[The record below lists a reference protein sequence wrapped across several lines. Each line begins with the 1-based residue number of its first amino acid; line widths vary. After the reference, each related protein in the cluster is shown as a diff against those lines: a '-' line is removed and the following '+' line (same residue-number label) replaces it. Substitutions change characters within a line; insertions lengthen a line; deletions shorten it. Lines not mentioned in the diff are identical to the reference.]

1 MFERKE
7 AGAEG
12 GGSGRRRESG
22 ERRAESGQRRLT
34 RRRFFEFIDFHASVD
49 SRASATTKE
58 QRSPA
63 FYGKD
68 RVVI

>member
-1 MFERKE
+1 MFARKE
-7 AGAEG
+7 AGAE
-12 GGSGRRRESG
+12 SG
-22 ERRAESGQRRLT
+22 ERRLT
-34 RRRFFEFIDFHASVD
+34 RFFEFIDFHASVD

-63 FYGKD
+63 LYGKD